1 MTRRNCVGMY
11 WGFFVCFFSP
21 GVAFWSMSVV
31 VLKLECSRHTGRVM
45 VLRYENHVVAAVAR
59 ETFVVGVHHRLF
71 AFPSRASFTLAF
83 DAFKSKLPLVFN
95 NVRVS
100 VVNLGLRAGLPDSA
114 A

>member
-31 VLKLECSRHTGRVM
+31 VLKSKSPDRRVM